1 MYMCLDESG
10 LVKFLPGV
18 INESKDNEQIE
29 QILSLF
35 STVPQ
40 SSLDPSLERFQMY
53 KNALQVYNTV
63 RSNERLPIELK
74 QSLDANK
81 KLKQRT
87 YHLVF
92 GVLHRKY
99 YFTVAL

>member
-1 MYMCLDESG
+1 MILTVDLHESG

-18 INESKDNEQIE
+18 INESKDNEQI
-29 QILSLF
+29 LSLF

-40 SSLDPSLERFQMY
+40 STLDPSFERFQMY

-63 RSNERLPIELK
+63 RGNERLPVELK
-74 QSLDANK
+74 KALDANK
-81 KLKQRT
+81 RLKQRT

-99 YFTVAL
+99 YYPASL